1 MKFNPLDILLPRETK
16 FYGYMREQADVF
28 VAGCHTFKS
37 LVANIENM
45 SEEEI
50 RKKLAEIKECEF
62 RGDEVEHRVIDELH
76 KTFITPIDREDIHAI
91 TINIDRA
98 LDILNSISQKFE
110 IYQIRSVP
118 ANVCKFADVIVEMAV
133 ELRFLMKALA
143 EKGDIMV
150 HVEKLHALENTADHL
165 FHWSIAELFDG
176 KHNPIDIIKFKEVY
190 EHLENSLDA
199 MDGIGKLVRGIKC
212 KLG

>member
-62 RGDEVEHRVIDELH
+62 RGDEVEHRIIDELH
-76 KTFITPIDREDIHAI
+76 KTFITPIDREDIHSI
-91 TINIDRA
+91 TINLDKA
-98 LDILNSISQKFE
+98 LDILNSISQKIE
-110 IYQIRSVP
+110 IYGIRKVP
-118 ANVCKFADVIVEMAV
+118 SNVVKFADVINEIAA
-133 ELRFLMKALA
+133 ELRNLINSLEEKSQINRIIERMHSL
-143 EKGDIMV
+143 ENKGDY
-150 HVEKLHALENTADHL
+150 L
-165 FHWSIAELFDG
+165 FHLSMADLFHGDQ
-176 KHNPIDIIKFKEVY
+176 NPIDVIKFKEVY
-190 EHLENSLDA
+190 EHLENIVDA
-199 MDGIGKLVRGIKC
+199 VDYIGKLVRGVMV